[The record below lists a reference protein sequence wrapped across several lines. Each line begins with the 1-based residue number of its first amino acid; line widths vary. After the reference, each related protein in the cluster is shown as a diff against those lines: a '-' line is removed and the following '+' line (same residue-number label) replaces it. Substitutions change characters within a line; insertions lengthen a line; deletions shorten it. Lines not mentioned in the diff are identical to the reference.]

1 MRKSLLLSFAALL
14 WASFPSDNLFA
25 QTPTVPTPASTSA
38 QSGSSQNPPEAPV
51 PAPSKSLQQ
60 HPAATPSPQAQQ
72 QAASLHPVFLINGV
86 PYVRPTTH
94 DLLVDY
100 AKDTYGLNGFIRSTA
115 RALYTEARDE
125 PSGWGTDIAGY
136 GQRQGSAEA
145 VTVINGNV
153 RLGMEFLFHEDLRYY
168 PCRGCSIKRKIG
180 NALLA
185 EFTARHDSD
194 GHRFF
199 TLTPVISD
207 FSGPIIA
214 HSVWYPGGVDPFAG
228 VVATRT
234 VFATRVGLHIFQE
247 FRPRRHH
254 SHPEVS
260 AP

>member
-1 MRKSLLLSFAALL
+1 MRKPQLLCSAALL
-14 WASFPSDNLFA
+14 WVSLASGILFA
-25 QTPTVPTPASTSA
+25 QSSSEVSTPAAPTADVA
-38 QSGSSQNPPEAPV
+38 QGSQNPPDAPQ
-51 PAPSKSLQQ
+51 PASSKALLQ
-60 HPAATPSPQAQQ
+60 HAALTPSQ
-72 QAASLHPVFLINGV
+72 QAAALRPVYLINGV
-86 PYVRPTTH
+86 PYVRPTTR
-94 DLLVDY
+94 DFFVDY

-115 RALYTEARDE
+115 RALYTEARGE
-125 PSGWGTDIAGY
+125 PSGWDTDIAGY

-168 PCRGCSIKRKIG
+168 PCRGCSVKRKIG

-185 EFTARHDSD
+185 EFTARHDKD
-194 GHRFF
+194 GRRFF

-234 VFATRVGLHIFQE
+234 VFATRVGLHLFQE
-247 FRPRRHH
+247 FKPHRHH
-254 SHPEVS
+254 RHPEVS

>member
-1 MRKSLLLSFAALL
+1 MTKLLLRSAVLISVSLAGSSLL
-14 WASFPSDNLFA
+14 A
-25 QTPTVPTPASTSA
+25 QTSA
-38 QSGSSQNPPEAPV
+38 APD
-51 PAPSKSLQQ
+51 PAPSASAAAQSEGVQNAPDAPQTASPKSLQQ
-60 HPAATPSPQAQQ
+60 HPALTPAE
-72 QAASLHPVFLINGV
+72 QAAARHPVYLINGV
-86 PYVRPTTH
+86 PYVRPTVH
-94 DLLVDY
+94 DLFADY

-145 VTVINGNV
+145 ITVINGNV
-153 RLGMEFLFHEDLRYY
+153 RLGMEFLFREDLRYY

-214 HSVWYPGGVDPFAG
+214 HSIWYPDGFNPFGG

-234 VFATRVGLHIFQE
+234 VFATRVGLHLFQE
-247 FRPRRHH
+247 FRPHRHH
-254 SHPEVS
+254 SHPEVP